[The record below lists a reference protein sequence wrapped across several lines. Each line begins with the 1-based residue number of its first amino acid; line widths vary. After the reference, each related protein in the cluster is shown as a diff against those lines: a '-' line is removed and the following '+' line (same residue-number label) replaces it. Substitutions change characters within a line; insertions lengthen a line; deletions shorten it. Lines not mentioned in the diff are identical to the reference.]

1 MKYIFCSLISVLLF
15 LNFIVAQ
22 TVNTLSSKEK
32 KNGYTLLFNGINT
45 DGWTTTDG
53 KTVPAGWAVSD
64 GLITAVLDGK
74 GGDIISAKEFS
85 DFDLKLDY
93 KIAPEC
99 NSGVKYFFTKYEN
112 GGNLGMEFQIIDNE
126 SGEDIHKE
134 NHLTG
139 SFYDV
144 LKPSVVKPKI
154 YPAGQW
160 NTVRIIAKGNKVAH
174 WLNEIKILEFVR
186 GSKAFTDAVAQ
197 SKFNK
202 TSPAF
207 GTLNKGHILLQEHG
221 GVVSFKN
228 IKIKSL

>member
-1 MKYIFCSLISVLLF
+1 MKYFLCSLFAGLLL
-15 LNFIVAQ
+15 LNSIVAQ
-22 TVNTLSSKEK
+22 TVNTLSAKEK
-32 KNGYTLLFNGINT
+32 KNGFTLLFNGVNT

-53 KTVPAGWAVSD
+53 KRVAAGWEVSD
-64 GLITAVLDGK
+64 GLITAIKDGK
-74 GGDIISAKEFS
+74 GGDMITVKEYS
-85 DFDLKLDY
+85 DFDLKLAY
-93 KIAPEC
+93 KIAPGC
-99 NSGVKYFFTKYEN
+99 NSGVKYFYTKYEN

-144 LKPSVVKPKI
+144 LKPAVSKPKI
-154 YPAGQW
+154 HPAGQW
-160 NTVRIIAKGNKVAH
+160 NTMRIVAKGNMVAH
-174 WLNEIKILEFVR
+174 WLNGVKILEFVR

-207 GTLNKGHILLQEHG
+207 GTVNKGHILLQEHG